1 MTAGTNIPFQERS
14 GLRARLLRTSLRT
27 RILAGI
33 VTITFLTMFIVAASV
48 FVSINN
54 INIFVFEQF
63 SQTTRD
69 QAIQQL
75 NNTVLNES
83 QNFENFLAG
92 ITADLS
98 ITASY
103 TADLL
108 EKEDSL
114 GQGAYWNAQEE
125 LELLSEGQWG
135 NRSSEDPGSVLA
147 PSSWQLT
154 NEAATILN
162 STIYLDLIIPDLL
175 NKNPELLA
183 LFYVSNQGVTQY
195 YPNIGLAS
203 IVGDFDPRERPYYQ
217 IYLGE
222 SGTERRFF
230 WSEPYIDAAL
240 GGLVETNSVP
250 VYDEAGKLQGVLG
263 ADVTITTITDRV
275 TEFAFGES
283 GYAFLVDPAGRFIAI
298 TEAAYD
304 DLGLAAADVPE
315 GDIPALTGFDVTTEI
330 KPILANMLAGEQGV
344 ETFTRNGVERF
355 VAYAPIESVGYSLAI
370 IAPAPELLA
379 NYLAAESQ
387 AEAQQ
392 SAGWSRTILIL
403 VIILVVVVVLSLLV
417 SRTLTNPLTSLT
429 QAAEKV
435 SAGDFDVQVSVEA
448 GGEVASLAGAFNM
461 MTTQIRGLVD
471 SLEDRVASRTQA
483 LQVSTEIGSQLA
495 TILDPGQLV
504 AEVVRQVQAA
514 FHYYHAH
521 IYVLNE
527 GEQKLV
533 MAGGTGEAGMAMLA
547 SGHSLRL
554 DQGLVGKAAT
564 TREPVLI
571 PDVTQ
576 DANWLPNPL
585 LPYTKAET
593 AVPIIYGETL
603 LGVLDVQHNVVGGL
617 TEEDVRVL
625 QAVAAQVAIALRNAR
640 LYDQAQRQAEQQ
652 TILNDIGRKIR
663 AASDV
668 EMVLKVATRELAQAL
683 GTPRAS
689 IEINREAL
697 GGNGRSTGS
706 N

>member
-1 MTAGTNIPFQERS
+1 MTAETHTAIQKRS
-14 GLRARLLRTSLRT
+14 RWQQTSLRT
-27 RILAGI
+27 RFLAGI
-33 VTITFLTMFIVAASV
+33 VAITFLTVFIVAASV
-48 FVSINN
+48 ALSFEKINSL
-54 INIFVFEQF
+54 VFDQF
-63 SQTTRD
+63 SQTTRN
-69 QAIQQL
+69 QAVQQL
-75 NNTVLNES
+75 NNTVINES

-108 EKEDSL
+108 EKQDSL
-114 GQGAYWNAQEE
+114 GQGTYWNAREE
-125 LELLSEGQWG
+125 LEILSEGQWG

-147 PSSWQLT
+147 PSSWRLT
-154 NEAATILN
+154 KGTVTTLN
-162 STIYLDLIIPDLL
+162 STIYLDLIVPDLL

-183 LFYVSNQGVTQY
+183 LFYISNLGVTQY

-217 IYLGE
+217 IHLGE
-222 SGTERRFF
+222 SGADRSFF
-230 WSEPYIDAAL
+230 WSEPYVDAAL

-250 VYDEAGKLQGVLG
+250 VYDDSGNLLGVLG
-263 ADVTITTITDRV
+263 ADVTISTITGRV

-283 GYAFLVDPAGRFIAI
+283 GYAFLIDPAGRFIAL

-315 GDIPALTGFDVTTEI
+315 GEIPAITGFDVTTEI

-344 ETFTRNGVERF
+344 ETFIRNGVERF

-370 IAPAPELLA
+370 VAPAPELLA
-379 NYLAAESQ
+379 NYLAAETQ
-387 AEAQQ
+387 AETQQ
-392 SAGWSRTILIL
+392 RAGWIQTILIL
-403 VIILVVVVVLSLLV
+403 AVILVAVVSLSLIV
-417 SRTLTNPLTSLT
+417 SRTLTNPLTTLT

-435 SAGDFDVQVSVEA
+435 SAGDFDVQVNVET
-448 GGEVASLAGAFNM
+448 GGEVASLASAFNT
-461 MTTQIRGLVD
+461 MTTQIRGFVD
-471 SLEDRVASRTQA
+471 SLEDQVTSRTRA
-483 LQVSTEIGSQLA
+483 LQVSTELGSQLA

-504 AEVVRQVQAA
+504 AEVVKQVQAT
-514 FHYYHAH
+514 FGYYHTH

-527 GEQKLV
+527 GKQKLV

-564 TREPVLI
+564 TKEPVLI

-585 LPYTKAET
+585 LPETRAET
-593 AVPIIYGETL
+593 AVPIIYGDTL
-603 LGVLDVQHNVVGGL
+603 LGVLDVQQNVVGGL
-617 TEEDVRVL
+617 TQEDVRVL

-668 EMVLKVATRELAQAL
+668 EVVLQVATRELAQAL

-689 IEINREAL
+689 IEINREAI
-697 GGNGRSTGS
+697 GGNGRSPGR